1 MTEAEQLR
9 SENAEL
15 RQRLDAVDAVLV
27 ELRAEAL
34 QRRAEIR
41 AIAEALPAEVS
52 RRALLSASW
61 RDAVRHPDAAGVV
74 RRAGRQ
80 AGRMPA
86 KALRRLAGRE

>member
-9 SENAEL
+9 AENSEL
-15 RQRLDAVDAVLV
+15 RRRIDVADAALV

-52 RRALLSASW
+52 RRALLRDWW
-61 RDAVRHPDAAGVV
+61 RDVVHHPDKPGVV
-74 RRAGRQ
+74 RRANRK
-80 AGRMPA
+80 AGRAPA